1 MRALSILALLIF
13 ICEIKTIEYECENY
27 IPKSNI
33 DECLAKETGYPHYGC
48 CGLSITSFGNYK
60 RNLCLSVPNT
70 KAGKDFYKSAQEL
83 STEQAGSKLEMV
95 CPENDDKIKGT
106 CEEFVGIMV
115 NDPKECTKLKAKGRK
130 SCCGLKARGKYNGQG
145 VSFEK
150 PIYTCLELP
159 PSKQLRDSTIEEMK
173 SKANEYYS
181 IDGYVC

>member
-1 MRALSILALLIF
+1 MKSFNILLILSLIGIITSECSSF
-13 ICEIKTIEYECENY
+13 QPVSDIK
-27 IPKSNI
+27 
-33 DECLAKETGYPHYGC
+33 ECLSQDARHSHYGC
-48 CGLSITSFGNYK
+48 CALSITSFGNYK

>member
-1 MRALSILALLIF
+1 MKSFNILLILSL
-13 ICEIKTIEYECENY
+13 IGIITSDCSSYQPVNDIK
-27 IPKSNI
+27 
-33 DECLAKETGYPHYGC
+33 ECLSQDARHSHYGC